1 VTGQAC
7 IVTGPWI
14 KVKIVAIGKTD
25 GSQGERN
32 MSYSPEALEAF
43 AQVLA
48 LGSFSAAARRLGKS
62 QSTVSE
68 AISRLEIDLGVALFD
83 RSSRHPT
90 LTEAGR
96 ALQGRIEELLAAS
109 DKLRRA
115 AGRLVEGMEPRL
127 TLILSDANQ
136 FAEFEAR
143 MAELD
148 QRFPEIEL
156 ECVFA
161 EHGDAINLIQSGRAS
176 LGLLSAQASYP
187 PEVGYATIVE
197 RADFGLFV
205 SHTHPLA
212 SEPAVDYHRL
222 AQHRALRLNT
232 LVDESVPTNDLPS
245 GARRS
250 WSAPNY
256 LLLMD
261 MAVFG
266 FGWSA
271 LPRWLV
277 RGYAQGRLKEL
288 QVPGWPRSSAV
299 DVIWSR
305 QKSLGP
311 AGAWLLDTLLEGRGD
326 Y

>member
-1 VTGQAC
+1 
-7 IVTGPWI
+7 
-14 KVKIVAIGKTD
+14 
-25 GSQGERN
+25 

-43 AQVLA
+43 AQSVA

-68 AISRLEIDLGVALFD
+68 AISRLEIDLGVELFN
-83 RSSRHPT
+83 RSSKHPA
-90 LTEAGR
+90 LTDAGR
-96 ALQGRIEELLAAS
+96 ALLVRIEEVLAAS
-109 DKLRRA
+109 DKLQRA
-115 AGRLVEGMEPRL
+115 AIRLAEGMEPRL

-136 FAEFEAR
+136 FVEFEAH

-148 QRFPEIEL
+148 QRFPELEL

-161 EHGDAINLIQSGRAS
+161 EHGDAINLIQTGRAS
-176 LGLLSAQASYP
+176 LGLLSAQTSYP
-187 PEVGYATIVE
+187 PEVGYATVAE
-197 RADFGLFV
+197 RAEFGLFV
-205 SHTHPLA
+205 SHAHPLA
-212 SEPAVDYHRL
+212 AETEVDYHKL
-222 AQHRALRLNT
+222 SQHRALRLNT
-232 LVDESVPTNDLPS
+232 LVDKSIPTNDLPS
-245 GARRS
+245 GARSS

-261 MAVFG
+261 MAIFG
-266 FGWSA
+266 FGWST

-277 RGYAQGRLKEL
+277 RGYAQGRLIEL

-305 QKSLGP
+305 QKRLGP
-311 AGAWLLDTLLEGRGD
+311 AGAWLLDTLLKGRGG

>member
-1 VTGQAC
+1 
-7 IVTGPWI
+7 
-14 KVKIVAIGKTD
+14 
-25 GSQGERN
+25 

-43 AQVLA
+43 AQTVA

-68 AISRLEIDLGVALFD
+68 AIARLEIDLGLELFD
-83 RSSRHPT
+83 RSSKHPT
-90 LTEAGR
+90 LTEAGK
-96 ALQGRIEELLAAS
+96 AMLGRIEDVLAAS

-115 AGRLVEGMEPRL
+115 AGRLAQGMEPRL
-127 TLILSDANQ
+127 TLVLSDANQ
-136 FAEFEAR
+136 FADFEIR

-148 QRFPEIEL
+148 QRFPELEL

-176 LGLLSAQASYP
+176 LGLLSAQPGYP
-187 PEVGYATIVE
+187 PEVGYATIAE

-205 SHTHPLA
+205 GHKHPLA
-212 SEPAVDYHRL
+212 AEATVDYQKL
-222 AQHRALRLNT
+222 SGYRALRLNT
-232 LVDESVPTNDLPS
+232 LVEQSVPTDDLPIS
-245 GARRS
+245 GHRP

-261 MAVFG
+261 MAAFG

-277 RGYAQGRLKEL
+277 KGYAGGKLKEL
-288 QVPGWPRSSAV
+288 DVPGWPRSSAV

-305 QKSLGP
+305 QRGLGP
-311 AGAWLLDTLLEGRGD
+311 AGAWLLETFTRHRGEG
-326 Y
+326 

>member
-1 VTGQAC
+1 MDE
-7 IVTGPWI
+7 
-14 KVKIVAIGKTD
+14 KT
-25 GSQGERN
+25 SVS

-62 QSTVSE
+62 QSTISE

-83 RSSRHPT
+83 RSTKHPT

-127 TLILSDANQ
+127 TLVLSDANQ

-176 LGLLSAQASYP
+176 LGLLSAQASLSAGSRLRDDCRTCRFWSLCVAHP
-187 PEVGYATIVE
+187 SA
-197 RADFGLFV
+197 GLRTGCRLPQACAA
-205 SHTHPLA
+205 SCAA
-212 SEPAVDYHRL
+212 SEH
-222 AQHRALRLNT
+222 
-232 LVDESVPTNDLPS
+232 
-245 GARRS
+245 
-250 WSAPNY
+250 
-256 LLLMD
+256 
-261 MAVFG
+261 
-266 FGWSA
+266 
-271 LPRWLV
+271 PR
-277 RGYAQGRLKEL
+277 G
-288 QVPGWPRSSAV
+288 
-299 DVIWSR
+299 
-305 QKSLGP
+305 
-311 AGAWLLDTLLEGRGD
+311 
-326 Y
+326 

>member
-1 VTGQAC
+1 
-7 IVTGPWI
+7 
-14 KVKIVAIGKTD
+14 
-25 GSQGERN
+25 

-43 AQVLA
+43 AQTVA

-68 AISRLEIDLGVALFD
+68 AISRLEIDLGLELFD
-83 RSSRHPT
+83 RSSKHPV
-90 LTEAGR
+90 LTEAGK
-96 ALQGRIEELLAAS
+96 AMLGRIEDVLAAS

-115 AGRLVEGMEPRL
+115 AGRLADGMEPRL
-127 TLILSDANQ
+127 TLVLSDANQ
-136 FAEFEAR
+136 FADFEIR

-148 QRFPEIEL
+148 QRFPELEL

-176 LGLLSAQASYP
+176 LGLLSAQPSYP
-187 PEVGYATIVE
+187 PEVGYATIAE

-205 SHTHPLA
+205 GHKHPLA
-212 SEPAVDYHRL
+212 SEQQVDYQKL
-222 AQHRALRLNT
+222 AAYRALRLNT
-232 LVDESVPTNDLPS
+232 LVDQGVPTDDLPIS
-245 GARRS
+245 GHRP

-261 MAVFG
+261 MAAFG

-277 RGYAQGRLKEL
+277 KGYAGGKLKEL
-288 QVPGWPRSSAV
+288 DVPGWPRSSAV

-305 QKSLGP
+305 QRSLGP
-311 AGAWLLDTLLEGRGD
+311 AGAWLLETFTRHRGER
-326 Y
+326 

>member
-1 VTGQAC
+1 
-7 IVTGPWI
+7 
-14 KVKIVAIGKTD
+14 
-25 GSQGERN
+25 

-43 AQVLA
+43 TQVVA

-62 QSTVSE
+62 QSTISE
-68 AISRLEIDLGVALFD
+68 SISRLEIDLGVELFD
-83 RSSRHPT
+83 RSSKQPS
-90 LTEAGR
+90 LTEAGK
-96 ALQGRIEELLAAS
+96 ALESRIDDVLASS

-127 TLILSDANQ
+127 TLVLSDANQ

-143 MAELD
+143 MTELD
-148 QRFPEIEL
+148 QRFPDIEL

-161 EHGDAINLIQSGRAS
+161 EHGDAISLIQSGRAT
-176 LGLLSAQASYP
+176 LGLLSAQAGYP
-187 PEVGYATIVE
+187 PEVGHATILE

-205 SHTHPLA
+205 AHCHPLA
-212 SEPAVDYHRL
+212 SEERVNYRQL
-222 AQHRALRLNT
+222 AEHRALRLNT
-232 LVDESVPTNDLPS
+232 LIDESVTTDDLPE
-245 GARRS
+245 GAQRT

-261 MAVFG
+261 MAIFG

-277 RGYAQGRLKEL
+277 RVCGQGRLKEL
-288 QVPGWPRSSAV
+288 QVPGWPRSSPV

-311 AGAWLLDTLLEGRGD
+311 AAAWLLDTLLEGRGD

>member
-1 VTGQAC
+1 
-7 IVTGPWI
+7 
-14 KVKIVAIGKTD
+14 
-25 GSQGERN
+25 
-32 MSYSPEALEAF
+32 
-43 AQVLA
+43 
-48 LGSFSAAARRLGKS
+48 
-62 QSTVSE
+62 
-68 AISRLEIDLGVALFD
+68 
-83 RSSRHPT
+83 
-90 LTEAGR
+90 
-96 ALQGRIEELLAAS
+96 
-109 DKLRRA
+109 
-115 AGRLVEGMEPRL
+115 
-127 TLILSDANQ
+127 
-136 FAEFEAR
+136 
-143 MAELD
+143 
-148 QRFPEIEL
+148 
-156 ECVFA
+156 
-161 EHGDAINLIQSGRAS
+161 
-176 LGLLSAQASYP
+176 
-187 PEVGYATIVE
+187 VGYATIVE

-205 SHTHPLA
+205 SHKHPLA
-212 SEPAVDYHRL
+212 AETSVDYHKL

-232 LVDESVPTNDLPS
+232 LVDESIPTDDLPS

-277 RGYAQGRLKEL
+277 KGYAQGRLKEL

-305 QKSLGP
+305 HKSLGP

>member
-1 VTGQAC
+1 V
-7 IVTGPWI
+7 
-14 KVKIVAIGKTD
+14 
-25 GSQGERN
+25 
-32 MSYSPEALEAF
+32 SYSPEALEAF
-43 AQVLA
+43 AQTIA

-62 QSTVSE
+62 QSTISE
-68 AISRLEIDLGVALFD
+68 AISRLEIDLGLELFD
-83 RSSRHPT
+83 RSTRHPA

-96 ALQGRIEELLAAS
+96 ALEGRIEDVLAAS
-109 DKLRRA
+109 DTLRRA
-115 AGRLVEGMEPRL
+115 AGRLAEGMEPRL
-127 TLILSDANQ
+127 TLVLSDANQ
-136 FAEFEAR
+136 FAEFQAR
-143 MAELD
+143 MTELD
-148 QRFPEIEL
+148 QRFPELEL

-161 EHGDAINLIQSGRAS
+161 EHGDAINLIQTGRAS

-197 RADFGLFV
+197 RADFGIFV
-205 SHTHPLA
+205 SHNHPLA
-212 SEPAVDYHRL
+212 AEEAVDYRHL

-232 LVDESVPTNDLPS
+232 IVDESVPTDDLPS

-261 MAVFG
+261 IAPNYLLLMDMAIFG

-277 RGYAQGRLKEL
+277 STCGQGRLKEL
-288 QVPGWPRSSAV
+288 KVPGWPRSSAV

-311 AGAWLLDTLLEGRGD
+311 AGTWLLDTLLEGRGG

>member
-1 VTGQAC
+1 M
-7 IVTGPWI
+7 
-14 KVKIVAIGKTD
+14 
-25 GSQGERN
+25 N
-32 MSYSPEALEAF
+32 YSPEALEAF
-43 AQVLA
+43 AQTVA

-68 AISRLEIDLGVALFD
+68 AIARLEIDLRLELFD
-83 RSSRHPT
+83 RSARHPV

-96 ALQGRIEELLAAS
+96 AMLGRIEDVLAAS

-115 AGRLVEGMEPRL
+115 AGRLTEGMEPRL
-127 TLILSDANQ
+127 TLVLSDANP
-136 FAEFEAR
+136 FTDFEAR
-143 MAELD
+143 MSELD
-148 QRFPEIEL
+148 ERFPELEL

-176 LGLLSAQASYP
+176 LGLLSAQAAYP
-187 PEVGYATIVE
+187 PEVGYATIAE

-205 SHTHPLA
+205 GHKHPLA
-212 SEPAVDYHRL
+212 AETAVDYQKL
-222 AQHRALRLNT
+222 AGYRALRLNT
-232 LVDESVPTNDLPS
+232 LVDQGVPTDDLPTS
-245 GARRS
+245 GHRS

-261 MAVFG
+261 MAAFG

-277 RGYAQGRLKEL
+277 SGYAGGRLKEL
-288 QVPGWPRSSAV
+288 DVPGWPRSSAV

-305 QKSLGP
+305 QRSLGP
-311 AGAWLLDTLLEGRGD
+311 AGTWLLDTFIRHRGE
-326 Y
+326 

>member
-1 VTGQAC
+1 
-7 IVTGPWI
+7 
-14 KVKIVAIGKTD
+14 
-25 GSQGERN
+25 
-32 MSYSPEALEAF
+32 MSYSPEALEAV
-43 AQVLA
+43 AQVIE

-68 AISRLEIDLGVALFD
+68 AIARLEIDLGVELFD
-83 RSSRHPT
+83 RSSKQPS
-90 LTEAGR
+90 LTDAGR
-96 ALQGRIEELLAAS
+96 SLQGRVDEVLVAC

-115 AGRLVEGMEPRL
+115 AGRLAEGMEPRL
-127 TLILSDANQ
+127 TLVLSDANQ
-136 FAEFEAR
+136 FAEFEVR

-148 QRFPEIEL
+148 QRFPELEL

-161 EHGDAINLIQSGRAS
+161 EHGDAINLIQTGRAS

-187 PEVGYATIVE
+187 PEVGHATIEE

-205 SHTHPLA
+205 AHKHPLA
-212 SEPAVDYHRL
+212 AETVVDYRQL
-222 AQHRALRLNT
+222 SKHRALRLNT
-232 LVDESVPTNDLPS
+232 LVDEHVPTNDLPA
-245 GARRS
+245 GGLRS

-277 RGYAQGRLKEL
+277 SGYAQGRLKEL

-311 AGAWLLDTLLEGRGD
+311 AGAWLLGTLLQGRGD
-326 Y
+326 H

>member
-1 VTGQAC
+1 
-7 IVTGPWI
+7 
-14 KVKIVAIGKTD
+14 
-25 GSQGERN
+25 

-43 AQVLA
+43 AQVVA

-62 QSTVSE
+62 QSTISE
-68 AISRLEIDLGVALFD
+68 AISRLEIDLGVTLFD
-83 RSSRHPT
+83 RSSKQPT

-96 ALQGRIEELLAAS
+96 ALEDRITDVLVSS

-115 AGRLVEGMEPRL
+115 AGRLVEGVESRL
-127 TLILSDANQ
+127 TLVLSDANQ

-143 MAELD
+143 MTELD
-148 QRFPEIEL
+148 QRFPDIEL

-161 EHGDAINLIQSGRAS
+161 EHGDAINLIQTGRAT
-176 LGLLSAQASYP
+176 LGLLSAQPGYP
-187 PEVGYATIVE
+187 PEIGYATIVE

-205 SHTHPLA
+205 SHGHPLA
-212 SEPAVDYHRL
+212 GEPQVDYRQL
-222 AQHRALRLNT
+222 AKHRALRLNT
-232 LVDESVPTNDLPS
+232 LLDECVTTDDLPE
-245 GARRS
+245 GAQRT

-277 RGYAQGRLKEL
+277 RSYAQGRLKEL

-305 QKSLGP
+305 QKSPGP
-311 AGAWLLDTLLEGRGD
+311 AAAWLLDTLLEGRGD

>member
-1 VTGQAC
+1 
-7 IVTGPWI
+7 
-14 KVKIVAIGKTD
+14 
-25 GSQGERN
+25 

-43 AQVLA
+43 AQTVA

-68 AISRLEIDLGVALFD
+68 AISRLEIDLGLELFD
-83 RSSRHPT
+83 RSARHPV

-96 ALQGRIEELLAAS
+96 VMLGRIEDVLAAS

-115 AGRLVEGMEPRL
+115 AGRLAEGMEPRL
-127 TLILSDANQ
+127 TLVLSDANP
-136 FAEFEAR
+136 FADFEAR
-143 MAELD
+143 MTELD
-148 QRFPEIEL
+148 QRFPELEL

-176 LGLLSAQASYP
+176 LGLLSAQPGYP
-187 PEVGYATIVE
+187 PEVGYATIAE

-205 SHTHPLA
+205 GHKHPLA
-212 SEPAVDYHRL
+212 AETSVDYQKL
-222 AQHRALRLNT
+222 AGYRALRLNT
-232 LVDESVPTNDLPS
+232 LVDQGVPTDDLPTS
-245 GARRS
+245 GHRS

-261 MAVFG
+261 MAAFG

-277 RGYAQGRLKEL
+277 SGYAGGRLKEL
-288 QVPGWPRSSAV
+288 DVPGWPRSSAV

-305 QKSLGP
+305 QRSLGP
-311 AGAWLLDTLLEGRGD
+311 AGTWLLDTFIRHRGE
-326 Y
+326 

>member
-1 VTGQAC
+1 
-7 IVTGPWI
+7 
-14 KVKIVAIGKTD
+14 
-25 GSQGERN
+25 

-43 AQVLA
+43 AQTVA

-62 QSTVSE
+62 QSTISE
-68 AISRLEIDLGVALFD
+68 AISRLEIDLGLELFD
-83 RSSRHPT
+83 RSSKHPI
-90 LTEAGR
+90 LTEAGK
-96 ALQGRIEELLAAS
+96 AMLGRIEDVLAAS

-115 AGRLVEGMEPRL
+115 AGRLAEGMEPRL
-127 TLILSDANQ
+127 TLVLSDANQ
-136 FAEFEAR
+136 FADFEIR

-148 QRFPEIEL
+148 QRFPELEL

-176 LGLLSAQASYP
+176 LGLLSAQPSYP
-187 PEVGYATIVE
+187 PEVGYATIAE

-205 SHTHPLA
+205 GHKHPLA
-212 SEPAVDYHRL
+212 AEQQVDYQKL
-222 AQHRALRLNT
+222 AAHRALRLNT
-232 LVDESVPTNDLPS
+232 LVDQSVPTDDLPIS
-245 GARRS
+245 GHRP

-261 MAVFG
+261 MAAFG

-277 RGYAQGRLKEL
+277 KGYAGGKLKEL
-288 QVPGWPRSSAV
+288 DVPGWPRSSAV

-305 QKSLGP
+305 QRSLGP
-311 AGAWLLDTLLEGRGD
+311 AGAWLLETFTRHRGEH
-326 Y
+326 

>member
-1 VTGQAC
+1 
-7 IVTGPWI
+7 
-14 KVKIVAIGKTD
+14 
-25 GSQGERN
+25 

-43 AQVLA
+43 AQTVA

-68 AISRLEIDLGVALFD
+68 AISRLEIDLGLELFD
-83 RSSRHPT
+83 RTSKHPV
-90 LTEAGR
+90 LTEAGK
-96 ALQGRIEELLAAS
+96 AMLGRIEDVLAAS

-115 AGRLVEGMEPRL
+115 AGRLADGMEPRL
-127 TLILSDANQ
+127 TLVLSDANQ
-136 FAEFEAR
+136 FADFEMR

-148 QRFPEIEL
+148 ERFPELEL

-187 PEVGYATIVE
+187 PEVGYATIAE

-205 SHTHPLA
+205 AHKHPLA
-212 SEPAVDYHRL
+212 QQEKVDY
-222 AQHRALRLNT
+222 QHLSGYRALRLNT
-232 LVDESVPTNDLPS
+232 LVDQSVPTDDLPIS
-245 GARRS
+245 GHRP

-261 MAVFG
+261 MAAFG
-266 FGWSA
+266 FGWAA

-277 RGYAQGRLKEL
+277 SGYAGGKLKEL

-305 QKSLGP
+305 QRSLGP
-311 AGAWLLDTLLEGRGD
+311 AGAWLLETFTRHRGD
-326 Y
+326 

>member
-1 VTGQAC
+1 M
-7 IVTGPWI
+7 
-14 KVKIVAIGKTD
+14 
-25 GSQGERN
+25 N
-32 MSYSPEALEAF
+32 YSPEALEAF
-43 AQVLA
+43 AQTVA

-68 AISRLEIDLGVALFD
+68 AIARLEIDLGLELFD
-83 RSSRHPT
+83 RSARHPV

-96 ALQGRIEELLAAS
+96 AMLGRIEDVLAAS

-115 AGRLVEGMEPRL
+115 AGRLAEGMEPRL
-127 TLILSDANQ
+127 TLVLSDANP
-136 FAEFEAR
+136 FTDFEAR
-143 MAELD
+143 MSELD
-148 QRFPEIEL
+148 ERFPELEL

-176 LGLLSAQASYP
+176 LGLLSAQAAYP
-187 PEVGYATIVE
+187 PEVGYATIAE

-205 SHTHPLA
+205 GHKHPLA
-212 SEPAVDYHRL
+212 AQEAVDYQKL
-222 AQHRALRLNT
+222 AGYRALRLNT
-232 LVDESVPTNDLPS
+232 LVDQGVPTDDLPTS
-245 GARRS
+245 GHRS

-261 MAVFG
+261 MAAFG

-277 RGYAQGRLKEL
+277 SGYAGGRLKEL
-288 QVPGWPRSSAV
+288 DVPGWPRSSAV

-305 QKSLGP
+305 QRSLGP
-311 AGAWLLDTLLEGRGD
+311 AGTWLLDTFIRHRGE
-326 Y
+326 